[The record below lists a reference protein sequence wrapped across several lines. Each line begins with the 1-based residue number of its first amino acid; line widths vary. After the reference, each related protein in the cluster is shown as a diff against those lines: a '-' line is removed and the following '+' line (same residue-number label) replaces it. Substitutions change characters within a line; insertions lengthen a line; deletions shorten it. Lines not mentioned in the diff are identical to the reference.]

1 MRFPK
6 DFLFGAATSAG
17 QIEGAAQEDGRGLSI
32 WDVFSRIPGTI
43 ADNTTPET
51 ACNHYHLFKDDV
63 KLMRELGIE
72 SYRFSVSWSRV
83 LPEGKGRVN
92 QKGLDFYKR
101 LVDEL
106 NKNNIVPNA
115 TLYHWDLPYELE
127 RVGGFLNRDIAEWF
141 GEYAELMFRELGN
154 SVPLWTTVNE
164 PIATYVGYAKGGF
177 APGRKLERFGRE
189 ANHNILLAHSRG
201 VEAFRAVNPKGSK
214 IGIVIDIW
222 HQHPKN
228 PENPA
233 DVHAAHDGNERTYRS
248 YLDPIFKGKY
258 SDYLLDCMAK
268 EGSMP
273 DIRQHDMER
282 IAAPIDFFGLNCY
295 NRVIAS
301 ADDEKSETVEKTGG
315 NFLDN
320 GIEFYPKAVYD
331 AIKIMHERYDIKIPI
346 YVTENGTYN
355 CEEEIVGGQ
364 IHDTDRIKYVE
375 GFLEWI
381 KKAIDEG
388 YDVRGY
394 YLWSLM
400 DNFEWS
406 AGNSYRFGITHTDFE
421 TQERI
426 LKDSAYWYRDF
437 IKRAKSENWK

>member
-1 MRFPK
+1 MGFGK
-6 DFLFGAATSAG
+6 DFLFGTATSAA
-17 QIEGAAQEDGRGLSI
+17 QIEGAALEDGRGLSI
-32 WDVFSRIPGTI
+32 WDVFSRIPGKI

-63 KLMRELGIE
+63 RLMRTLGVN
-72 SYRFSVSWSRV
+72 SYRFSISWSRV
-83 LPEGKGRVN
+83 LPEGRGRVN

-101 LVDEL
+101 LVEEL
-106 NKNNIVPNA
+106 NKNGIIPNV

-127 RVGGFLNRDIAEWF
+127 CCGGFLNRDIAEWF
-141 GEYAELMFRELGN
+141 GEYAELMFRELGS

-189 ANHNILLAHSRG
+189 ANHNILLAHARG
-201 VEAFRAVNPKGSK
+201 VEAFRSINPKKSQ
-214 IGIVIDIW
+214 IGIVVDIW
-222 HQHPKN
+222 RQYPKN
-228 PENPA
+228 PDNPA
-233 DVHAAHDGNERTYRS
+233 DVQAAYDGNERTYRS
-248 YLDPIFKGKY
+248 YLDPIFKGSY

-268 EGSMP
+268 ENSMP
-273 DIRQHDMER
+273 DIRRGDMER
-282 IAAPIDFFGLNCY
+282 ISAPIDFFGLNCY

-301 ADDEKSETVEKTGG
+301 ADDEKPEAIEKTGG

-320 GIEFYPKAVYD
+320 GTEFYPKAVYD
-331 AIKIMHERYDIKIPI
+331 AIKMMYERYNLRIPI
-346 YVTENGTYN
+346 YITENGIHN
-355 CEEEIVGGQ
+355 CNEEIVNGQ
-364 IHDTDRIKYVE
+364 IHDTDRIKYIE
-375 GFLEWI
+375 GFLKWI
-381 KKAIDEG
+381 GKAIDDG

-406 AGNSYRFGITHTDFE
+406 AGNSYRFGIAHTDFE

-437 IKRAKSENWK
+437 IKMQR